1 MFNLGAGELLII
13 AVLALIVLGPERIP
27 SAMRQMGRVMGEVRR
42 VSTGFQAELRSALED
57 EEIRGSGPVD
67 VAGAE
72 VRPAAELPPDASPEA
87 PPAPEPPA
95 TT

>member
-57 EEIRGSGPVD
+57 EEIRGSGESSRRIIEDLDKP
-67 VAGAE
+67 
-72 VRPAAELPPDASPEA
+72 RRR
-87 PPAPEPPA
+87 
-95 TT
+95 